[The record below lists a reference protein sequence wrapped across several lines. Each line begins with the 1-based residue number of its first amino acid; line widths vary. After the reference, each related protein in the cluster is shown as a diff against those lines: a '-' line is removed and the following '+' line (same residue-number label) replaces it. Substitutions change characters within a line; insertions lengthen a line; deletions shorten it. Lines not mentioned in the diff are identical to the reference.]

1 MSPLLSPAQL
11 AAIQGVAATGLV
23 DTCKVCPRTITPST
37 IGGDDTITW
46 PAGAT
51 VPCWTRQMNDP
62 HLAAEL
68 GLVVS
73 EGIFRIN
80 LPVDTVVH
88 IDDQIEI
95 DGARYT
101 VQNTN
106 DENTYRVFQEIYAR
120 RLE

>member
-1 MSPLLSPAQL
+1 MSLLSNSQIT
-11 AAIQGVAATGLV
+11 AIQNVAARGLV
-23 DTCKVCPRTITPST
+23 DTAIICPKTTTPVT
-37 IGGDDTITW
+37 GGDDKFTW
-46 PAGAT
+46 PPGVT
-51 VPCWTRQMNDP
+51 VKCWVRQMNDP
-62 HLAAEL
+62 HLAEQL

-95 DGARYT
+95 SGVRYT

-106 DENTYRVFQEIYAR
+106 DENTYRVFQEAYAR
-120 RLE
+120 KLE

>member
-1 MSPLLSPAQL
+1 MTLISPAQL

-23 DTCKVCPRTITPST
+23 DTCIVCPRTETAGLF
-37 IGGDDTITW
+37 GGDVKIAW
-46 PAGAT
+46 PHGET
-51 VPCWTRQMNDP
+51 VACWVRQMNDP
-62 HLAAEL
+62 HLAEQL
-68 GLVVS
+68 GMVVS

-95 DGARYT
+95 EGHRYT

-106 DENTYRVFQEIYAR
+106 DENTYRIFQEIYAR